1 MSRLPLYLTQFLSGV
16 VWVTLGPL
24 LDSILRDLGIPL
36 SRGGIVALAF
46 FLGSVIGL
54 VSLNVLLA
62 RVPIKWCLVG
72 AGLLE
77 AAALAAAGLLSYDSW
92 SLLVSFFF
100 MGFAAVIL
108 GAVPGMW
115 LSAHVKEGT
124 ARAMTVMMMSSVS
137 GMTLTPIVLGVLLNS
152 GANWRSILAGEAV
165 FALVLTLILAVLPL
179 ADIPRRENLRPRHV
193 RAVIAFNPRLLAAI
207 VAASF
212 MYLGAEMTLIVWL
225 PKFELD
231 VFGASATWASLSVTF
246 YFIGQIV
253 GRLIAIPFTRR
264 FLASS
269 LLFVCAIAMGVF
281 AGAIGLSPSQGISL
295 ALIFCAGLGSSARV
309 LLHRQLRGQVPR
321 LACRGRLL
329 SLPAC
334 RRCWRDGVP
343 LSHRSVGRFG
353 RLQGSD
359 RVRSG
364 SCPDRRVPRAPPPG
378 GFGRSS
384 AVRENGGLGVEI
396 AGRTD
401 SPEWHYPCDA
411 LRPSNWRRI
420 GRRLTLVTLK

>member
-1 MSRLPLYLTQFLSGV
+1 MISGRSQRVSRLPLYLTQFLSGV

-24 LDSILRDLGIPL
+24 LDSVLRDLGIPL

-46 FLGSVIGL
+46 FLGSVVGL
-54 VSLNVLLA
+54 VSLNVVLA
-62 RVPIKWCLVG
+62 QVPIKWCLVG

-77 AAALAAAGLLSYDSW
+77 AAALTAAGLLSYDSW
-92 SLLVSFFF
+92 SLLASFFF

-165 FALVLTLILAVLPL
+165 FALVVTLALAALPL

-193 RAVIAFNPRLLAAI
+193 RAVAAFNPRLLAAI

-212 MYLGAEMTLIVWL
+212 MYLGAEMTLVVWL
-225 PKFELD
+225 PKFESD
-231 VFGASATWASLSVTF
+231 MFGASATWASLSVTF

-281 AGAIGLSPSQGISL
+281 AGAIGLSPGQGISL
-295 ALIFCAGLGSSARV
+295 ALTFCAGLGSSAAFSFIGSYAAEFPDWHAGV
-309 LLHRQLRGQVPR
+309 VFSAFQLAGGVGGMVFPYLTGPLAASAGFKAAIAFAAVPA
-321 LACRGRLL
+321 LIVAFL
-329 SLPAC
+329 
-334 RRCWRDGVP
+334 
-343 LSHRSVGRFG
+343 
-353 RLQGSD
+353 
-359 RVRSG
+359 
-364 SCPDRRVPRAPPPG
+364 
-378 GFGRSS
+378 
-384 AVRENGGLGVEI
+384 
-396 AGRTD
+396 
-401 SPEWHYPCDA
+401 A
-411 LRPSNWRRI
+411 LRLREAS
-420 GRRLTLVTLK
+420 GEVRLSARTVWK

>member
-1 MSRLPLYLTQFLSGV
+1 MPRLPLYLTQFLSGV

-46 FLGSVIGL
+46 FLGSVVGL
-54 VSLNVLLA
+54 VSLNALLA

-77 AAALAAAGLLSYDSW
+77 AAAPAAAGLLSHDSW

-100 MGFAAVIL
+100 MGFSAVIL

-115 LSAHVKEGT
+115 LSAHVKKET

-165 FALVLTLILAVLPL
+165 FALVVTLVLAALPL

-193 RAVIAFNPRLLAAI
+193 RAVVAFNPRLLAAI

-212 MYLGAEMTLIVWL
+212 LYLGAEMTLVVWL

-264 FLASS
+264 FLTSS

-281 AGAIGLSPSQGISL
+281 AGAIGLSPGQGISL
-295 ALIFCAGLGSSARV
+295 ALTFCAGLGSSAAFSFIGSYAAKFPDWHAGV
-309 LLHRQLRGQVPR
+309 VFSAFQLAGGVGGMVFPYLTGPLAAEAGFKAAIAFAAVPALIVAFLAFR
-321 LACRGRLL
+321 LREFSGE
-329 SLPAC
+329 P
-334 RRCWRDGVP
+334 RRSARTAVP
-343 LSHRSVGRFG
+343 
-353 RLQGSD
+353 
-359 RVRSG
+359 
-364 SCPDRRVPRAPPPG
+364 
-378 GFGRSS
+378 
-384 AVRENGGLGVEI
+384 E
-396 AGRTD
+396 
-401 SPEWHYPCDA
+401 
-411 LRPSNWRRI
+411 
-420 GRRLTLVTLK
+420 